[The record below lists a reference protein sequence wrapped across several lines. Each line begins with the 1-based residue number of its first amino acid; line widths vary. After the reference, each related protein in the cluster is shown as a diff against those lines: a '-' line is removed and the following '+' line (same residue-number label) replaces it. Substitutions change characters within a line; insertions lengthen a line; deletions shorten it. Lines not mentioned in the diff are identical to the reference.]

1 MSRQNRQQATAAA
14 LQQLGQLPQ
23 QPQLPQ
29 HPLPQPPQP
38 QPPQPNPVVDMDEDM
53 NGQGGSSGP
62 STSGNPSLPMAG
74 LNLSGTGSKVP
85 FEKVTIRP
93 KEIVCDSLPIEM
105 LTKKGII
112 LQYLNSNPAG
122 ATTMV
127 GVTRIGLKDPR
138 RMPAYVERNLSIIRQ
153 HAVAALQRHFKL
165 TLCSAGVLE
174 TLTSEDYSVSFSWAS
189 VSHLGRSLTL
199 HGKPDLALGY
209 AVCEQMVAPVWVSH
223 EDPEPTYVL
232 NVFVQLQEPS
242 RRSTAVIK
250 RAREEDAARQN
261 PSPAKK
267 PNNGNYV
274 VQRVPNSKKQNEE
287 LALMIAQGNKVV
299 LEECLK
305 RSAPPSFDVVYPP
318 LPTSEGVKWN
328 TSGTTGLP
336 DD

>member
-1 MSRQNRQQATAAA
+1 
-14 LQQLGQLPQ
+14 
-23 QPQLPQ
+23 
-29 HPLPQPPQP
+29 
-38 QPPQPNPVVDMDEDM
+38 
-53 NGQGGSSGP
+53 
-62 STSGNPSLPMAG
+62 MAG

-250 RAREEDAARQN
+250 RAREEDASRQSS
-261 PSPAKK
+261 SPAKK